1 MQDPVKFREYA
12 DECKKLAQTASG
24 ENRAALLRIAKAWI
38 TCAED
43 VERDRRRPDRD
54 AGPGAADRSGRD
66 VGVKGKGG
74 D

>member
-24 ENRAALLRIAKAWI
+24 ANRAALLRIAAAWI

-43 VERDRRRPDRD
+43 VERDRAR
-54 AGPGAADRSGRD
+54 AGPGGKPGSTDPSSRD
-66 VGVKGKGG
+66 GGKGVN
-74 D
+74 